1 VSIYDRAEI
10 IGPAATGLTPELY
23 RRWGRTL
30 GLQVAPGAKFV
41 VGGDARASTPGFLAA
56 LVGGL
61 CEAGLDVVD
70 LGVLP
75 TPMIHYARRRL
86 DAAGC
91 AIVTASREAPDTNG
105 LTWMVGDRL
114 PTEKDV
120 RALKRGAEDDR
131 PAKNERTPTA
141 PRTLDVSFDYVAW
154 LQERWMGVPAVK
166 RPIVLDGV
174 HGAWACRARRYLQA
188 IFPHSLFSAIHDTP
202 GNPSGGPAPDCSRP
216 ESLHELAD
224 AVYQERALLGIAF
237 DGDGDRV
244 AFVDDEGTPLTAEEA
259 TWILLQSFGG
269 ELSGKPFVYDVK
281 FSDRVPQAAQELGAE
296 PLVER
301 SGPFSVRGRM
311 LKSGAPFG
319 AETGGHYFFGDLAGG
334 DDGLFAACRMIAHLA
349 GSGKT
354 LAKIRRKC
362 PKVFITPD
370 LPVRVKA
377 RYRQEVV
384 RRVRKLWSKYP
395 QTAVDGVRIELP
407 DGWVLVRNP
416 AAEPALAFRFESRN
430 WKSLAKLVSKFCDS
444 LPEVGEALWASYED
458 AMGLDYEEDRAQ
470 A

>member
-10 IGPAATGLTPELY
+10 SGPAATALTPELY

-30 GLQVAPGAKFV
+30 GHEVAPGAKFLA
-41 VGGDARASTPGFLAA
+41 GGDARASTPAFLAA

-75 TPMIHYARRRL
+75 TPMIRYAKRRL
-86 DAAGC
+86 EAAGC
-91 AIVTASREAPDTNG
+91 AMVTTSREGPELNG
-105 LTWMVGDRL
+105 LVWMIGDRL

-120 RALKRGAEDDR
+120 RALKRGAEDGG
-131 PAKNERTPTA
+131 PAPSERAPTS

-166 RPIVLDGV
+166 RPIVLDGA
-174 HGAWACRARRYLQA
+174 HGALACRARRYLQA
-188 IFPHSLFSAIHDTP
+188 IFPHSLFIAIHDTP
-202 GNPSGGPAPDCSRP
+202 GSPPGGPVPDCSQP
-216 ESLHELAD
+216 DSLHELAD
-224 AVYQERALLGIAF
+224 AVYQERAFLGVAF

-244 AFVDDEGTPLTAEEA
+244 AFVDDEGTPLTADEA
-259 TWILLQSFGG
+259 TSILLQSFGHQ
-269 ELSGKPFVYDVK
+269 LAGKPFVYDVK
-281 FSDRVPQAAQELGAE
+281 FSDRVPQAARKLGAE

-301 SGPFSVRGRM
+301 SGPVSVRSRM
-311 LKSGAPFG
+311 LKTGAPFG
-319 AETGGHYFFGDLAGG
+319 AEAGGHYFFGDLGGG

-349 GSGKT
+349 GSGRT

-362 PKVFITPD
+362 PKVFVTPD
-370 LPVRVKA
+370 LAVRVKA

-384 RRVRKLWSKYP
+384 RRVSEHWSKYP
-395 QTAVDGVRIELP
+395 QTRVDGVRIELP

-416 AAEPALAFRFESRN
+416 ATEPALVFRFESRD
-430 WKSLAKLVSKFCDS
+430 WKSLAKLVSRFCDS
-444 LPEVGEALWASYED
+444 LPEVGEALWARYED
-458 AMGLDYEEDRAQ
+458 AQGLDYDED
-470 A
+470 